1 LKTIT
6 GKEDINT
13 DDESLRLLAAGA
25 NGSMR
30 DALSLLDQAISHG
43 SGELKQDRVRD
54 MLGTIDSQDL
64 NALYEALLNNDA
76 SALISCIDRMDEHT
90 PDYDAVFA
98 EMLSDFHDMAIC
110 HAIGVGADSLTDIK
124 PEIRHLAELFDKED
138 LQLYYQIALTGRRD
152 LPMSPDPRI
161 GFEMTMVRMLAFRP
175 DTASGGKPK
184 PAVRNSAATNTPEVS
199 MSAPDS
205 TQIGIG
211 QDWKKLIDDMALTG
225 LVKELAGN
233 CVLKDHSEDRIHLV
247 LLPSQEHLLKTI
259 QQERL
264 QSAIH
269 ERFGKDVKLIIT
281 VEDPK
286 GETPKQANKRMQ
298 DERQQQ
304 AVDSFKN
311 DSDVKD
317 IVDSFDAKIEQ
328 KTIQPQ

>member
-1 LKTIT
+1 MKTIAA
-6 GKEDINT
+6 KEDIST

-43 SGELKQDRVRD
+43 SGELKQDMVRD

-64 NALYEALLNNDA
+64 ISLYESLLANDA
-76 SALISCIDRMDEHT
+76 GALINCINKMDEHT
-90 PDYDAVFA
+90 PDYDSVFA

-110 HAIGVGADSLTDIK
+110 HAIGAGADSLTDIR
-124 PEIRHLAELFDKED
+124 PDIRQLAERFDKED
-138 LQLYYQIALTGRRD
+138 VQLYYQIALTGRRD

-175 DTASGGKPK
+175 DTISGGGAKTT
-184 PAVRNSAATNTPEVS
+184 VRKSTTAATPEVS

-205 TQIGIG
+205 GEIAIGR
-211 QDWKKLIDDMALTG
+211 DWKKLIDDMALTG

-233 CVLKDHSEDRIHLV
+233 CVLKAHTQDRIHLV

-269 ERFGKDVKLIIT
+269 ERFGKDIKLIIT
-281 VEDPK
+281 VEEPQS
-286 GETPKQANKRMQ
+286 ETPNQ

-304 AVDSFKN
+304 AVDSFN
-311 DSDVKD
+311 DDPDVKD
-317 IVDSFDAKIEQ
+317 IVDTFNAKIEQ
-328 KTIQPQ
+328 TTIRPQ

>member
-1 LKTIT
+1 
-6 GKEDINT
+6 
-13 DDESLRLLAAGA
+13 
-25 NGSMR
+25 
-30 DALSLLDQAISHG
+30 
-43 SGELKQDRVRD
+43 
-54 MLGTIDSQDL
+54 
-64 NALYEALLNNDA
+64 
-76 SALISCIDRMDEHT
+76 
-90 PDYDAVFA
+90 
-98 EMLSDFHDMAIC
+98 
-110 HAIGVGADSLTDIK
+110 
-124 PEIRHLAELFDKED
+124 
-138 LQLYYQIALTGRRD
+138 
-152 LPMSPDPRI
+152 
-161 GFEMTMVRMLAFRP
+161 
-175 DTASGGKPK
+175 
-184 PAVRNSAATNTPEVS
+184 

-304 AVDSFKN
+304 AVDSFNN